1 MRFSGEQYID
11 SNGNGSWDL
20 SGNGAYNGVL
30 QATPGSG
37 TVHVRQSLVMVL
49 SNSTPGGEPAQQRQ
63 RQRHAGA
70 RHCTNGA
77 TFVNDTRSFSFAIR
91 DNNPTVFATNRMAAQ
106 PAIRCGWPTAP
117 ATRCRPAPP
126 SSSAP
131 PTAPS
136 SAPPRP
142 RCRTPAPPIPAP
154 GYTISMIS
162 DAGRTARSTAPTTS
176 PAAR

>member
-1 MRFSGEQYID
+1 MRFAGEQYID
-11 SNGNGSWDL
+11 SNGNGSWDQG
-20 SGNGAYNGVL
+20 GNGAYNGVL

-49 SNSTPGGEPAQQRQ
+49 SNSTPAVSLLAAPAAAARWRSRLHQW
-63 RQRHAGA
+63 RHL
-70 RHCTNGA
+70 
-77 TFVNDTRSFSFAIR
+77 VNDTRSFSFAIR
-91 DNNPTVFATNRMAAQ
+91 DNNPTVFATNRMALQQRRSAVAGRPPRQ
-106 PAIRCGWPTAP
+106 PR
-117 ATRCRPAPP
+117 RPAPP

-154 GYTISMIS
+154 GTISAVIS
-162 DAGRTARSTAPTTS
+162 DAGRDNALNCTNNITSGAR
-176 PAAR
+176 